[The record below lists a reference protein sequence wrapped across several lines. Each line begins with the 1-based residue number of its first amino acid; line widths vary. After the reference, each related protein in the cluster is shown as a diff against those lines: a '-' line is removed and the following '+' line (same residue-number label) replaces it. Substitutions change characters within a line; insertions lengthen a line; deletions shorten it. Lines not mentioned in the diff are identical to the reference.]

1 MNITEKIL
9 HLIFCKIP
17 PERILSI
24 IKKQL
29 TNFAKT
35 KPSFTYQ
42 NQEEIFLNFA
52 ETVLSER
59 SEDEHKQLLLYAKT
73 KINKLAERYHIAR
86 SFLLLLIDY
95 AYEVLTL
102 VDNEPRCKLEKVLN
116 WRDTYLQLGQD
127 TIICAYLAFHDLKV
141 GNIRTDFTWPAV
153 IRTNDETLQHLLE
166 QGLSENHYHL
176 NGSTQSFAVSWC
188 RFMNNAI
195 DIKEEL
201 DKFDR
206 HLNARFARSPKD
218 DISSIKD
225 NVLLAAHIRT
235 ILFRAIHREDF
246 GKINELPDD
255 KNELPNDK
263 NKLPSD
269 ENEFPNQCSKKDSA
283 SRKRVHKYI
292 FRGENAFREEYIFG
306 WSSQSHTK
314 AAIDVLRYKYGFKT
328 QLHGAS
334 FFCLDYALHKHLPQ
348 KVLNS
353 PYRLLAG
360 ERYFLYTCSRACLNN
375 DFSPTEKMLFY
386 LYLLL
391 KISFRGELIQVNKQ
405 IGFKNF
411 ANYQSRKDI
420 AWVNTIYWWEAQR
433 MALVAPAICNNLR
446 SLEARIGPKKTVRE
460 NLNIIKNLDQ
470 VVLQETQED
479 TNPFTSLAE
488 RLASTAKSVSPNGLI
503 KDRIILKNG
512 YNDKQ
517 GVIDYRNFYV
527 LHFPKRKDDE
537 IEINLPL
544 NLTCRH
550 QKLRNKIKITAFALA
565 EAFSRY
571 PDLFKRVC
579 GIDAC
584 SNELG
589 CRPETF
595 ATEFRFLRNFNSSL
609 FNNDSY
615 LIENSNRTQL
625 SLTYHAGE
633 DFWDIADGLRAID
646 ETESFFG
653 IKRGD
658 RIGHA
663 LALGVDPNTHY
674 QRKQNESIIN
684 KQEYLDNLVWL
695 LYRSQDFNVSLENSL
710 LRSLQRTAEILLK
723 EIYGDII
730 NKRKWHVDLLDYY
743 NSMKL
748 RGDSP
753 YLYKTGTFV
762 KPKTTLLTY
771 DSFCVN
777 HLDAGLTN
785 YRHDDL
791 LAGLYF
797 YYEYNPEVKRKGNE
811 TICIPIDSAYIHL
824 ITDMQIAMQF
834 DLEKKGIIIECNP
847 SSNVLIGTFG
857 KYSKHP
863 IFRFNDN
870 GLGLTKYKNPQLH
883 VCVNTDDL
891 GVFDTSLEFEYA
903 LIYQALRS
911 LQNDEKLPLFSA
923 QEVKQYLQN
932 LQNLSNLATFR

>member
-283 SRKRVHKYI
+283 SRKRVHK
-292 FRGENAFREEYIFG
+292 
-306 WSSQSHTK
+306 
-314 AAIDVLRYKYGFKT
+314 
-328 QLHGAS
+328 
-334 FFCLDYALHKHLPQ
+334 
-348 KVLNS
+348 
-353 PYRLLAG
+353 
-360 ERYFLYTCSRACLNN
+360 
-375 DFSPTEKMLFY
+375 
-386 LYLLL
+386 
-391 KISFRGELIQVNKQ
+391 
-405 IGFKNF
+405 
-411 ANYQSRKDI
+411 
-420 AWVNTIYWWEAQR
+420 
-433 MALVAPAICNNLR
+433 
-446 SLEARIGPKKTVRE
+446 
-460 NLNIIKNLDQ
+460 
-470 VVLQETQED
+470 
-479 TNPFTSLAE
+479 
-488 RLASTAKSVSPNGLI
+488 
-503 KDRIILKNG
+503 
-512 YNDKQ
+512 
-517 GVIDYRNFYV
+517 
-527 LHFPKRKDDE
+527 
-537 IEINLPL
+537 
-544 NLTCRH
+544 
-550 QKLRNKIKITAFALA
+550 
-565 EAFSRY
+565 
-571 PDLFKRVC
+571 
-579 GIDAC
+579 
-584 SNELG
+584 
-589 CRPETF
+589 
-595 ATEFRFLRNFNSSL
+595 
-609 FNNDSY
+609 
-615 LIENSNRTQL
+615 
-625 SLTYHAGE
+625 
-633 DFWDIADGLRAID
+633 
-646 ETESFFG
+646 
-653 IKRGD
+653 
-658 RIGHA
+658 
-663 LALGVDPNTHY
+663 
-674 QRKQNESIIN
+674 
-684 KQEYLDNLVWL
+684 
-695 LYRSQDFNVSLENSL
+695 
-710 LRSLQRTAEILLK
+710 
-723 EIYGDII
+723 
-730 NKRKWHVDLLDYY
+730 
-743 NSMKL
+743 
-748 RGDSP
+748 
-753 YLYKTGTFV
+753 
-762 KPKTTLLTY
+762 
-771 DSFCVN
+771 
-777 HLDAGLTN
+777 
-785 YRHDDL
+785 
-791 LAGLYF
+791 
-797 YYEYNPEVKRKGNE
+797 
-811 TICIPIDSAYIHL
+811 
-824 ITDMQIAMQF
+824 
-834 DLEKKGIIIECNP
+834 
-847 SSNVLIGTFG
+847 
-857 KYSKHP
+857 
-863 IFRFNDN
+863 
-870 GLGLTKYKNPQLH
+870 
-883 VCVNTDDL
+883 
-891 GVFDTSLEFEYA
+891 
-903 LIYQALRS
+903 
-911 LQNDEKLPLFSA
+911 
-923 QEVKQYLQN
+923 
-932 LQNLSNLATFR
+932 